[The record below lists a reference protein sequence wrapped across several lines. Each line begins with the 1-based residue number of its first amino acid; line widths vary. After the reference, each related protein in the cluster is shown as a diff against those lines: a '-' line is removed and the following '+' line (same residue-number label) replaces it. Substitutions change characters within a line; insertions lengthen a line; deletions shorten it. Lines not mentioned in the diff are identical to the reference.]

1 MASSTPMK
9 NKDGKTYAYRIKVF
23 RGRDGS
29 GKQLK
34 PFQMIWHIPEGMTHP
49 RTIKKELEK
58 VKAQFESEC
67 ESGNISLKH
76 PTYEKY
82 SAYVLEIKERDCKR
96 TTVAR
101 YKTINERVTAEL
113 GNIKIDDITAEHL
126 NRFYQRLGRDGE
138 NKKTGKG
145 LSAKTIR
152 EHHNLISTILD
163 QALKEGIVRYN
174 VAKAAIPPKVR
185 RSEAEYFEPE
195 EVFKIM
201 DCLGKESLNWQAL
214 IMLLIATGARRG
226 EIAGLRWKY
235 VDFDNCKITISGNIL
250 YLPDV
255 GTYEDT
261 PKSGKSRVVPVDP
274 SVMELLKRHKGEQLK
289 LRFRLGKEWKGEKD
303 FENSYC
309 FTQRDGKPINPD
321 SVTKYLSRFS
331 EKYDLPHINPHKFR
345 HTLASVLISEGVDL
359 ITAANWLGHAQAS
372 TTTNIY
378 GHVMSKANKAAAN
391 TVSRVLFTKDRE
403 DKEKNA

>member
-9 NKDGKTYAYRIKVF
+9 NKSGKVYAYRIKVF

-49 RTIKKELEK
+49 RKIKKELEK
-58 VKAQFESEC
+58 AKAQFESEC
-67 ESGNISLKH
+67 ESGNVSLKH
-76 PTYEKY
+76 PTYAAY
-82 SAYVLEIKERDCKR
+82 SAYVLEIKERDCKH
-96 TTVAR
+96 TTFSR
-101 YKTINERVTAEL
+101 YKSINERITAEL

-126 NRFYQRLGRDGE
+126 NRFYQRLGCDGE
-138 NKKTGKG
+138 NKKTGGG

-163 QALKEGIVRYN
+163 HALKEGIVRFN
-174 VAKAAIPPKVR
+174 VAKAATPPKVR
-185 RSEAEYFEPE
+185 RKEAEFFEPE
-195 EVFKIM
+195 DVYRVME
-201 DCLGKESLNWQAL
+201 CLGKEPLNWQAL

-235 VDFDNCKITISGNIL
+235 IDFDNYTITISGNIL
-250 YLPDV
+250 YVPDV

-274 SVMELLKRHKGEQLK
+274 SVMELLKAHKAEQLK

-309 FTQRDGKPINPD
+309 FTQRNGKPINPD
-321 SVTKYLSRFS
+321 SIIKM
-331 EKYDLPHINPHKFR
+331 P
-345 HTLASVLISEGVDL
+345 
-359 ITAANWLGHAQAS
+359 ITSCDQRA
-372 TTTNIY
+372 
-378 GHVMSKANKAAAN
+378 
-391 TVSRVLFTKDRE
+391 
-403 DKEKNA
+403 